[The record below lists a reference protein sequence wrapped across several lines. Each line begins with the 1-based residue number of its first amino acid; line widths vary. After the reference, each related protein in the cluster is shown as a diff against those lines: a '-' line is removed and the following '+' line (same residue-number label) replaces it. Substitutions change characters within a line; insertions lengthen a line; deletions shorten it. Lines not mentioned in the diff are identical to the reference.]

1 MKIFITGGS
10 GFIGTYLSNFF
21 LQKGHQVIAVGTRA
35 CHDRDR
41 SDRFDYISADT
52 TQKGLWQEKLNQVDA
67 AVNLAGNTIGK
78 RWTRSYKKQI
88 YDSRILTTRNLVEAL
103 PQDKNVI
110 LCSASAVGYYGNRGE
125 DILAEDALAGNDFL
139 AGLSQDWEKE
149 ALPAK
154 EKGARV
160 VITRFGLVLGRGGGV
175 LGKMLPAFRFFVGG
189 PLGDGRQWFPW
200 IHLQDLASALWFVI
214 QKPEISGPVNF
225 TAPDPVRHKD
235 LAKTLGQFLK
245 RPSVM
250 PAPGFMLRLA
260 LGEMG
265 QALLSSQRAIPSK
278 LTKSGFIFK
287 FPAIEKAISDL
298 VA

>member
-1 MKIFITGGS
+1 MKILITGGS
-10 GFIGTYLSNFF
+10 GFIGTYLSNFL

-35 CHDRDR
+35 SHDLDR
-41 SDRFDYISADT
+41 SDDFDYISTDT
-52 TQKGLWQEKLNQVDA
+52 TQKGPWQEKLNPIDA
-67 AVNLAGNTIGK
+67 AVNQAGKTIGK

-103 PQDKNVI
+103 PPDQNI
-110 LCSASAVGYYGNRGE
+110 TLCSASAVGYYGDRGE
-125 DILAEDALAGNDFL
+125 DILEEDALAGDDFL
-139 AGLSQDWEKE
+139 AGLSQNWEKE
-149 ALPAK
+149 ALQAE

-175 LGKMLPAFRFFVGG
+175 LEKMLPAFRFFVGG

-200 IHLQDLASALWFVI
+200 IHLQDLASALLFVI
-214 QKPEISGPVNF
+214 EKPEISGPVNF
-225 TAPDPVRHKD
+225 TAPDAVRHKD
-235 LAKTLGQFLK
+235 LAQTLAKFLK
-245 RPSVM
+245 RPSLM

-265 QALLSSQRAIPSK
+265 QALLSSQRVIPSK
-278 LTKSGFIFK
+278 LTKFGFSFK

>member
-1 MKIFITGGS
+1 M
-10 GFIGTYLSNFF
+10 
-21 LQKGHQVIAVGTRA
+21 IAVGIRA
-35 CHDRDR
+35 AHDLDG
-41 SDRFDYISADT
+41 SDGFDYISADT
-52 TQKGLWQEKLNQVDA
+52 TRKGPWQEKLNPVDA

-88 YDSRILTTRNLVEAL
+88 CDSRILTTRNLVEAL
-103 PQDKNVI
+103 PPDKNI
-110 LCSASAVGYYGNRGE
+110 TLCSASAAGYYGDRGE
-125 DILAEDALAGNDFL
+125 DILEEDAPAGNDFL

-149 ALPAK
+149 ALQAK

-175 LGKMLPAFRFFVGG
+175 LKKMLPAFRFFVGG

-200 IHLQDLASALWFVI
+200 IHLRDLASALLFVI
-214 QKPEISGPVNF
+214 ENSEISGPVNF

-235 LAKTLGQFLK
+235 LAKTLAKFLK
-245 RPSVM
+245 RPSAM

-265 QALLSSQRAIPSK
+265 QALLSSQRIIPSK
-278 LTKSGFIFK
+278 LTKFGFDFK
-287 FPAIEKAISDL
+287 FPTIEKAIKDL
-298 VA
+298 VV

>member
-1 MKIFITGGS
+1 MNIFITGGS
-10 GFIGTYLSNFF
+10 GFIGTYLSNYL
-21 LQKGHQVIAVGTRA
+21 LQKGHQVIAVGIRA
-35 CHDRDR
+35 AHDLDG
-41 SDRFDYISADT
+41 SDGFDYISADT
-52 TQKGLWQEKLNQVDA
+52 TRKGPWQEKLNPVDA

-88 YDSRILTTRNLVEAL
+88 CDSRILTTRNLVEAL
-103 PQDKNVI
+103 PPDKNI
-110 LCSASAVGYYGNRGE
+110 TLCSASAAGYYGDRGE
-125 DILAEDALAGNDFL
+125 DILEEDAPAGNDFL

-149 ALPAK
+149 ALQAK

-175 LGKMLPAFRFFVGG
+175 LKKMLPAFRFFVGG

-200 IHLQDLASALWFVI
+200 IHLRDLASALLFVI
-214 QKPEISGPVNF
+214 ENSEISGPVNF

-235 LAKTLGQFLK
+235 LAKTLAKFLK
-245 RPSVM
+245 RPSAM

-265 QALLSSQRAIPSK
+265 QALLSSQRIIPSK
-278 LTKSGFIFK
+278 LTKFGFDFK
-287 FPAIEKAISDL
+287 FPTIEKAIKDL
-298 VA
+298 VV